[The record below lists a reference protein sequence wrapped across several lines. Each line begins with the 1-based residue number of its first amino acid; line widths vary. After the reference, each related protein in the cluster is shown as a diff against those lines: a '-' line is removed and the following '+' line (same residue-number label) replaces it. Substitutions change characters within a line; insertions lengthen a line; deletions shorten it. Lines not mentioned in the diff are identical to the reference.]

1 MGNDGGGS
9 EVAGGDEI
17 LIKGGW
23 GICTASDILLD
34 SVTWHLILGTELH
47 TDRENT
53 EYPTPSSVVGT
64 SHGNRLVKSFPDQ
77 EQINRTV
84 QHMFRVP

>member
-1 MGNDGGGS
+1 M
-9 EVAGGDEI
+9 AGGDEI

-34 SVTWHLILGTELH
+34 SVNYLAFNSWYGT

-53 EYPTPSSVVGT
+53 EYPTPSSVC
-64 SHGNRLVKSFPDQ
+64 RCLA
-77 EQINRTV
+77 R
-84 QHMFRVP
+84 